1 MNKEKQKKLILDIQG
16 DLTPYELAELLGMS
30 SVQFYRIRNGNRGIS
45 VKIAKKLSDLSG
57 KSLDEIL
64 MI

>member
-1 MNKEKQKKLILDIQG
+1 MNRDKQKELITDIQG
-16 DLTPYELAELLGMS
+16 DLTAYELAELLGIS
-30 SVQFYRIRNGNRGIS
+30 SEQFYRIRNGTRGIS
-45 VKIAKKLSDLSG
+45 VKVAKKLSDLSG